1 MDWLAFTSGRPPPGS
16 KHGALTVRRRHNVQS
31 MGLNEGSFLSVS
43 TYTDNPNF
51 AEGAK
56 YEVRTVPNR
65 TLRLPPSVN
74 RARTRARATGTV
86 GNHASILAPPCQ
98 PNPASMGRGFGTSSP
113 LEAWV
118 PTRGPWTSRV

>member
-31 MGLNEGSFLSVS
+31 MGLNEGSLLSVS

-56 YEVRTVPNR
+56 YEVRTLSSR
-65 TLRLPPSVN
+65 TFRLPPSVSQAGN
-74 RARTRARATGTV
+74 RDPGDR
-86 GNHASILAPPCQ
+86 
-98 PNPASMGRGFGTSSP
+98 
-113 LEAWV
+113 E
-118 PTRGPWTSRV
+118 